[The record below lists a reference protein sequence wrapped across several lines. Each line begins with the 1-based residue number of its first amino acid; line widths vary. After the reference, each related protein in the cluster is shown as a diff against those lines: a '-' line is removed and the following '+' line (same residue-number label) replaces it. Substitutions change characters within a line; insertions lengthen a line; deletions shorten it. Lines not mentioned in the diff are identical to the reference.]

1 MAPLP
6 QPDATKPASA
16 ARFPLFDSLRGIAA
30 LLILIIHSAGFSLLA
45 GEESLTADF
54 VNQLAI
60 AVVIFFVV
68 SGFLLYRP
76 FALARA
82 EGRPVPSLLAYG
94 WRRVLRVVPA
104 YWLALTAV
112 VLIVAGPAETLPTGA
127 TRDIDYVTYFLFGQ
141 IYRDFPLQDFP
152 AFPQAWS
159 VCVEVSYYVALP
171 LIVLAARALPA
182 RTPRAWFTSELVLL
196 GALFFGSLAFRAFVL
211 PRPPPGASSTARCG
225 SARRCRRAID
235 ALAAGMLLAVL
246 SVAWRDRELP
256 RWIAWIDR
264 FPGIAWA
271 IALAA
276 YVAVSTLLGLH
287 GFMFLTPAD
296 DVAQHLLF
304 VIGATALVA
313 PAVFGDQSRGLVRRF
328 LATRALLFVG
338 TVSYGFYLYQF
349 PGAVRAARARVRG
362 RREPASVRDRRLDA
376 HGDRHHAAARGA
388 QLVRDRAPD
397 PQAQA
402 PGATRRHARSRP
414 GREHRNPAPND
425 GSREQLG
432 ASRKEE
438 GRVPWS

>member
-6 QPDATKPASA
+6 QPDVTKPASA

-30 LLILIIHSAGFSLLA
+30 LLILIIHAAGFSLLA
-45 GEESLTADF
+45 GEDSLTADF

-182 RTPRAWFTSELVLL
+182 RTPRAWLASELVLL
-196 GALFFGSLAFRAFVL
+196 GAMFFGSLAFRAFVL
-211 PRPPPGASSTARCG
+211 PRPPPGVFDGPVWLGSTLPAW
-225 SARRCRRAID
+225 ID

-271 IALAA
+271 IALGA

-349 PGAVRAARARVRG
+349 PVLFELRELGFADFANQLPFATVVWTLTAIAITLPLAALSWFGIERPILKLKRLVPRGGTRARG
-362 RREPASVRDRRLDA
+362 PAESS
-376 HGDRHHAAARGA
+376 
-388 QLVRDRAPD
+388 
-397 PQAQA
+397 
-402 PGATRRHARSRP
+402 ATRT
-414 GREHRNPAPND
+414 
-425 GSREQLG
+425 
-432 ASRKEE
+432 K
-438 GRVPWS
+438 